1 MRYNRRG
8 RLVMSKQPL
17 LQSKPPRSGQHKSA
31 LVQTKKKYS
40 ASVSCLSSDQ
50 SLYAGESAAGIIK
63 MGSQNYSTDDAD
75 DDGDVRKT
83 RRGLA
88 LG

>member
-1 MRYNRRG
+1 MRETALVYVCTERRLSHLSLKCERVFLG
-8 RLVMSKQPL
+8 PTRPTRVAKRAPL
-17 LQSKPPRSGQHKSA
+17 LIEVAP
-31 LVQTKKKYS
+31 
-40 ASVSCLSSDQ
+40 
-50 SLYAGESAAGIIK
+50 AGIIK